1 MAEMTDP
8 LSWSLNLG
16 RWAGTQVR
24 IHVLMLAF
32 VLLKLAEAASTKG
45 GSLTETSA
53 WLALLLVA
61 VIMHEVGHMV
71 VASRLGLEVEEIRL
85 WPLGSLAPPSPP
97 SSTRYPETVL
107 VALAGPLF
115 NGVWALISAMGL
127 YIAQA
132 RLDFNPFA
140 TGGAPS
146 FIGTGV
152 SASPLSGVWF
162 IGWFGYLNWMLCL
175 LNLIP
180 ALPLDGGRVFRAV
193 WAGSSRDV
201 MVPTWTARAS
211 AAILLVVGLLRLF
224 TKHSEQ
230 GAVLLL
236 LAFLIEW
243 VVRTESRMIEDGGF
257 FDDGVFGYDF
267 SQGYT
272 SLEGGVPKVRPYRE
286 SALKRWRRRRSELRR
301 QRRIEQEAAEESRMD
316 EILEKLHRDGRAGLT
331 DEEYRFLV
339 RVSHKFR
346 SRSKAR
352 G

>member
-1 MAEMTDP
+1 MTDP

-24 IHVLMLAF
+24 IHVFLIGF
-32 VLLKLAEAASTKG
+32 VLLKLGEATWTKG
-45 GSLTETSA
+45 GSIAETSA
-53 WLALLLVA
+53 WLAMLMVA
-61 VIMHEVGHMV
+61 VIMHEAGHV
-71 VASRLGLEVEEIRL
+71 IVASRLGMDIDEIRL
-85 WPLGSLAPPSPP
+85 WPLGSLTPPAPLAA
-97 SSTRYPETVL
+97 TRYPESVL

-115 NGVWALISAMGL
+115 NGIWALVSAIGL

-140 TGGAPS
+140 NGGAPYY
-146 FIGTGV
+146 IGTNIPAG
-152 SASPLSGVWF
+152 AMTGVWF

-180 ALPLDGGRVFRAV
+180 ALPLDGGRMFRAV
-193 WAGSSRDV
+193 WAGSARDP
-201 MVPTWTARAS
+201 MVPTWTAWALTF
-211 AAILLVVGLLRLF
+211 ILCVVGVLRLF
-224 TKHSEQ
+224 GGHSEQ

-236 LAFLIEW
+236 LAFLVGW
-243 VVRTESRMIEDGGF
+243 VVRSESRMIEDGGF

-272 SLEGGVPKVRPYRE
+272 SLESSVHKVRPYRE
-286 SALKRWRRRRSELRR
+286 SAYKRWRRRRSELRI
-301 QRRIEQEAAEESRMD
+301 QRRLEQEAAEERRMD
-316 EILEKLHRDGRAGLT
+316 EILEKLYREGRAGLT
-331 DEEYRFLV
+331 DEEHRFLV